1 MIDNY
6 SADEFYDVRESFHNI
21 DMIHI
26 LNNLTNGKN
35 KCFDLIS
42 LNNRILMFDYVP
54 KHSINKP
61 PCSISIDSLKRK
73 KLKMTDS
80 EMLYFVRYFGVII
93 GDLVNEDN
101 PY

>member
-6 SADEFYDVRESFHNI
+6 SADEFYDVRENFHNI

-42 LNNRILMFDYVP
+42 LNNRILLCLIMYLN
-54 KHSINKP
+54 I
-61 PCSISIDSLKRK
+61 L
-73 KLKMTDS
+73 
-80 EMLYFVRYFGVII
+80 
-93 GDLVNEDN
+93 
-101 PY
+101 